1 MECFTH
7 DINKGSPAMLNAE
20 YSDWSKED
28 LVEEIKKLQKRKKF
42 GLVWESKEEDVLKGL
57 EENVPLLQA
66 VKTKAINVNKSE
78 LRNILIEG
86 DNLQALAVLSYT
98 HGRKIDIIYIDPPYN
113 TGENDFKYNDNYVDR
128 EDSYRHSKWLSFMT
142 SRLMLSK
149 DLLKEDGVIFVSIG
163 IQEQSH
169 LRMLMDEIFGE
180 SNFIAM
186 ISRVQKS
193 GSAQGTHFA
202 PSIDY
207 VLCYAINKSIVAPFS
222 QPFTEQYLAG
232 FKLLDD
238 EGRKYK
244 TKELYQSSLDPMRG
258 CINQR
263 YYIQAPDGS
272 LIIPPGENFPTEAKD
287 GAQISPVNRN
297 DKVWRWS
304 QERYQ
309 LERNNIIF
317 KQTPRSSL
325 VDEHGNQSKWAVYSR
340 QYLKEEGGTL
350 PRDFLDEFENAQG
363 TSALKRLDLHFTF
376 AKPVGLISHLIE
388 ITNKVN
394 PLVLD
399 FFAGSGTTGEAV
411 LTLNSRDN
419 GSRKFIL
426 VTNNEGHIMD
436 EVCHPRI
443 KKLIE
448 GYKNKKGDVIPS
460 HPATAHFFKTV
471 LASSAKTDANS
482 KRICSQIAGALQL
495 REDCFEVVEEVEGAY
510 YIFKNEMKSLSIIL
524 NTGNILAVKKVIKK
538 LALPGVVYVFS
549 LGNDDCNMHGIDEN
563 FTVDLVKKGLKFSEL
578 FFSK

>member
-1 MECFTH
+1 MANT
-7 DINKGSPAMLNAE
+7 E
-20 YSDWSKED
+20 YADWSKED
-28 LVEEIKKLQKRKKF
+28 LLEEIKKLQKRKKF
-42 GLVWESKEEDVLKGL
+42 GLVWETKDEDVLTGL
-57 EENVPLLQA
+57 EEHIPLLQS
-66 VKTKAINVNKSE
+66 VKSKSINSGKSD
-78 LRNILIEG
+78 LRNVLIEG

-207 VLCYAINKSIVAPFS
+207 VLCYAVNKTLVAPFS

-272 LIIPPGENFPTEAKD
+272 LIIPPGENFPSEAKD

-309 LERNNIIF
+309 VERDNIIF

-325 VDEHGNQSKWAVYSR
+325 VNEHGIQSKWAVYSR

-350 PRDFLDEFENAQG
+350 PRDFLDEFENSQG

-388 ITNKVN
+388 ITNKEN

-419 GSRKFIL
+419 GNRKFIL
-426 VTNNEGHIMD
+426 VTNNEGQIMD
-436 EVCHPRI
+436 DVCLPRI

-460 HPATAHFFKTV
+460 HSGSVYFFKTV
-471 LASSAKTDANS
+471 LTAASKTDANS
-482 KRICSQIAGALQL
+482 RRICSQIAGTLQL
-495 REDCFEVVEEVEGAY
+495 REDCFELVEEKEIAFYV
-510 YIFKNEMKSLSIIL
+510 FKNEVKTLSIIL
-524 NTGNILAVKKVIKK
+524 NASKIPEVKKIIRD
-538 LALPGVVYVFS
+538 LELPGVVYIFS
-549 LGNDDCNMHGIDEN
+549 LGNDDFAEDFEEFKGSIKSVPVPRSLLNAYQL
-563 FTVDLVKKGLKFSEL
+563 TKRTLKVK
-578 FFSK
+578 

>member
-1 MECFTH
+1 
-7 DINKGSPAMLNAE
+7 MLNDD
-20 YSDWSKED
+20 YSDWSKSD

-42 GLVWESKEEDVLKGL
+42 GLVWEAKDEDVLSSL
-57 EENVPLLQA
+57 EENIPLLQA
-66 VKTKAINVNKSE
+66 VKSKDVNANVTE

-98 HGRKIDIIYIDPPYN
+98 HGRKVDIIYIDPPYN

-142 SRLMLSK
+142 SRLKLSK
-149 DLLKEDGVIFVSIG
+149 DILKEDGVIFVSIG

-207 VLCYAINKSIVAPFS
+207 VLCYAVNKSIVAPFS
-222 QPFTEQYLAG
+222 QPFSEQYLTG

-238 EGRKYK
+238 SGRKYK

-272 LIIPPGENFPTEAKD
+272 LIIPPGENFPSEAKD

-309 LERNNIIF
+309 VERKNIIF

-325 VDEHGNQSKWAVYSR
+325 LDENGNQSKWAVYSR

-350 PRDFLDEFENAQG
+350 PRDFLDEFENSQG

-388 ITNKVN
+388 ITNKEN
-394 PLVLD
+394 PLILD

-426 VTNNEGHIMD
+426 VTNNEGKIMD

-443 KKLIE
+443 KRLIE

-460 HPATAHFFKTV
+460 HPASFHFFKTS
-471 LASSAKTDANS
+471 LASSARTDANNM
-482 KRICSQIAGALQL
+482 KICSQIIGTLQV
-495 REDCFEVVEEVEGAY
+495 REDCFRVVDEREGSY
-510 YIFKNEMKSLSIIL
+510 YIFRNENKTLSIVLDAEKISE
-524 NTGNILAVKKVIKK
+524 VKKVLEKTKIS
-538 LALPGVVYVFS
+538 GVVYVFS
-549 LGNDDCNMHGIDEN
+549 LGNDDYSDE
-563 FTVDLVKKGLKFSEL
+563 FAEFKGLVKSVPVPRSLLNAYQLTKRTLKV
-578 FFSK
+578 K